1 MANAT
6 ARVATDFRDYRA
18 ENYAGSYD
26 TLSAPLQ
33 LLTGAMI
40 GQKSGGY
47 LAKFDDTQ
55 SLKFVG
61 IILDKENEGGAQG
74 PKIPRGGAASGTA
87 GDGTLDV
94 DYKQP
99 KAFVLAISGV
109 AVTDKGRRVYALDD
123 QTGTLDPSATTYAN
137 FVGVVKDLVYATNA
151 GSAVSGYAL
160 VAPTYDIPS
169 GVQLQSVGASGAVVI
184 KPSTVLI
191 TKAGVAA
198 LTIADPATNQDGLEM
213 QFISTTAQA
222 HTLDNSAG
230 SGFNA
235 GGAASDVG
243 TFGGAKGDN
252 IRIVAAG
259 GKWLVLNK
267 TNVTLA

>member
-6 ARVATDFRDYRA
+6 ARVGRAVRSYRD
-18 ENYAGSYD
+18 EILTHSYGTVTSKT
-26 TLSAPLQ
+26 TLYVN
-33 LLTGAMI
+33 AMV
-40 GQKSGGY
+40 GLNAGY
-47 LAKFDDTQ
+47 LAKFDDTA
-55 SLKFVG
+55 SMTFFGLV
-61 IILDKENEGGAQG
+61 NEDEGNPSVPSDGTTSATQ
-74 PKIPRGGAASGTA
+74 GAASLGV
-87 GDGTLDV
+87 DV
-94 DYKQP
+94 RQP
-99 KAFVLAISGV
+99 PAFELAISGV
-109 AVTDKGRRVYALDD
+109 AITDVGRRVYAVDD

-137 FVGVVKDLVYATNA
+137 LIGVVKGLVFAMDG
-151 GSAVSGYAL
+151 GSPVSGYAL
-160 VAPTYDIPS
+160 VAPIYHVPR
-169 GVQLQSVGASGAVVI
+169 GNQLQVLGASGAVVI

-198 LTIADPATNQDGLEM
+198 LTIADPTSGTHDGLEM
-213 QFISTTAQA
+213 TLISATAQA

-252 IRIVAAG
+252 ITIVAYA
-259 GKWLVLNK
+259 GKWYVKSK